1 MATPNVVPRANGQG
15 TLGTSSKKWL
25 KMYTTTGFQVGANEA
40 AGTIQLTNTN
50 NGEIIWEGS
59 AADAHHTFLQAANAT
74 ANRTLTLPNLS
85 GTLATT
91 DVAGGGTGVAALTDG
106 GILLGSGNGPIT
118 AMAVLA
124 NNTMIVGDG
133 SGDPV
138 AESGSTLRASIGC
151 NPVTGSSSISTIGT
165 ISSTAV
171 FSNTVVKMTGLPT
184 SDPSVTGQLWN
195 NSGVLTISA

>member
-25 KMYTTTGFQVGANEA
+25 KMFTTTGFQVGANAA

-59 AADAHHTFLQAANAT
+59 ADDAHHTFLQAANAT

-91 DVAGGGTGVAALTDG
+91 DVAGGGTGGTSLDG
-106 GILLGSGNGPIT
+106 AGIVTKTSAQTVSGAKT
-118 AMAVLA
+118 
-124 NNTMIVGDG
+124 
-133 SGDPV
+133 
-138 AESGSTLRASIGC
+138 
-151 NPVTGSSSISTIGT
+151 
-165 ISSTAV
+165 